1 MRFNEIFGKYWGENI
16 FNGLV
21 KVYLQGAIIRTLYDV
36 VETEMKLNRRK
47 HVACHFTWILKTKIL
62 LDIQSN
68 FFIQTLNINT

>member
-21 KVYLQGAIIRTLYDV
+21 KVYLQGAIIRTPYDV

-47 HVACHFTWILKTKIL
+47 HVACHFT
-62 LDIQSN
+62 
-68 FFIQTLNINT
+68 